1 MFRNKSF
8 DNKTPLLYLVA
19 TPIGNLQEMSNR
31 ALNVLKEMD
40 VIAAEDTRNT
50 FMLLSQYGIKKELFS
65 LREHNEL
72 EASKHVIELLKSGK
86 KVAYVSDA
94 GYPGISDPGYL
105 LVKTAIESGISVSTI
120 SGSSAFINALV
131 ASGLPTDHFY
141 FYGFLSKKG
150 NDAKKALEDMLEREE
165 TLIFYESPHHIEETI
180 KLLHSVF
187 GDRRCVIARELTKLN
202 EEYIRG
208 NLLELTELDLS
219 GYNFNV
225 LSTLNNSL
233 FLSENNITS
242 LTLSDNKFVDE
253 DFQLITDI
261 LTKNPKIKKLNISKN
276 TLTQKSCNILGVFLN
291 KSTTIE
297 DLNISSCGLTG
308 ENIALLVN
316 SKGCLIFK
324 NLILDNNNIGDI
336 GLVSIGAFIKNS
348 KQLEIFELKKI
359 DIGYFL

>member
-105 LVKTAIESGISVSTI
+105 LVKTAIENGISVSTI

-150 NDAKKALEDMLEREE
+150 NDARKALEDMLEREE

-208 NLLELTELDLS
+208 SLLELTELD
-219 GYNFNV
+219 F
-225 LSTLNNSL
+225 STLKGEMVILVEGKSQSDSEINDSL
-233 FLSENNITS
+233 IQKRLEFIINKGVSKKAAIEIV
-242 LTLSDNKFVDE
+242 SD
-253 DFQLITDI
+253 
-261 LTKNPKIKKLNISKN
+261 
-276 TLTQKSCNILGVFLN
+276 
-291 KSTTIE
+291 
-297 DLNISSCGLTG
+297 
-308 ENIALLVN
+308 
-316 SKGCLIFK
+316 
-324 NLILDNNNIGDI
+324 
-336 GLVSIGAFIKNS
+336 
-348 KQLEIFELKKI
+348 ELKVGKNRVYKI
-359 DIGYFL
+359 AQDM